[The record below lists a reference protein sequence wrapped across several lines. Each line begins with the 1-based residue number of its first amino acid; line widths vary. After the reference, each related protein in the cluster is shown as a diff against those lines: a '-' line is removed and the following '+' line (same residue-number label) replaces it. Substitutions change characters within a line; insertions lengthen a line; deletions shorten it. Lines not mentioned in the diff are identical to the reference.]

1 MLKKFL
7 TTIIVLAA
15 TATAWA
21 DGWNVTYD
29 TNNCHDATI
38 TKSADGTMTLSEAI
52 ADANSHINHINQW
65 ATSEDLKKVQKV
77 IIVAESMTED
87 EVTALGAITQNHVDL
102 SSVKGM
108 TNFSALPECVK
119 YVILPDGMTKEQ
131 VNDVGPGFDAVV
143 SMSEATKTETKWVYT
158 YNDEEFIYE
167 GTPTTTDGVSTA
179 NVKVL
184 VPLEVTGS
192 SYKLYGN
199 DYTGTVFYD
208 SNGNCYGVQNESSD
222 IFSLTKSEGYTY
234 NNGATEYTGKVAESE
249 GKYYGVINNPT
260 EVALELNKPVSWTYD
275 NGKYAHLG
283 EVYNNNTMVFWQG
296 GTEYP
301 LTTETRYTYDNGSKL
316 YPENG
321 LTRTAD
327 NKTYGWVGG
336 TQVNLTQKDVLYDT
350 NGNLYTDYVRED
362 NGTIYGAWFYARYQL
377 TQTEGYTYNNNSQ
390 LYTAKATRTAD
401 GKTYGNTGT
410 SSFNV
415 TLKEDAYTYKPN
427 SWSGKQL
434 FSGLI
439 RKDGETV
446 YGIDK
451 DKATLLY
458 TTETAPWTYDNGKY
472 IYEGEYI
479 SGTNGNVGGTFC
491 ELQTITATAET
502 PVYTFTINDADH
514 GWGQITYC
522 STDVI
527 EETDQWGNV
536 TCKLNDGTVVNAT
549 KNTSGDFKYY
559 NKPADALNYVYKGT
573 VYTKL
578 DGTGQY
584 ACEGGTIVYN
594 VAQAAENVNYYTDS
608 DNKEVVYNGD
618 IYYSQ
623 ENENERWAKT
633 NSNVTPYTLNKE
645 NVYVKDDQTLYTGNV
660 YTEEGKLVGFENGE
674 DVELTYGTIYLKTS
688 DNTLYT
694 GNVYHAQGNAEEY
707 WGGAGTEF
715 VATSDKAWFYTSDGG
730 EETQYKAGVYT
741 TADDKTVGFIG
752 GTEYTLTQGD
762 VKYYTKGEQTVIATN
777 NSRISLDGDTYCEGG
792 NAIGLNKEEG
802 YTANLYTDGEGRS
815 VIYTGKVYGDA
826 IGYIGGTETE
836 LAYGDV
842 YKKEDGT
849 IYTGYRSE
857 DNTKGCNN
865 AQTLTTSFTY
875 TYTDP
880 NNGETATF
888 TDTHH
893 LTTKEVDYTA
903 TVEQKEIEM
912 PTGKIHLTA
921 YVSAPGSL
929 KFALARWGELGN
941 NTAYSAKV
949 GNVTALTLSGDVNY
963 ADIGTN
969 GANKSIS
976 KYGHV
981 QYYNSDTNTDV
992 IPDGTVPESEKDNTT
1007 YYKDPDVQGHPN
1019 TIENN
1024 FAAMDGNALTY
1035 IDLTDAVFAVQTDM
1049 IFSNVSEDFGT
1060 ILLPTS
1066 PEMTLIPAKS
1076 FWGLNGEGLTEI
1088 CIPYNY
1094 EEIGDEAFYNTS
1106 ITHFYTTDAAGNT
1119 ITNGPNTM
1127 TFSENLRIIKTSNYH
1142 VTFSGAGANTITDV
1156 YVMRFVEGAE
1166 PNDEDPLNFP
1176 TTQCQPNAFQASM
1189 TCGNSG
1195 NAGDQAHP
1203 ISRKNFQNQTMWMT
1217 ILHYPQSTDGTE
1229 YENMYTDLTRVYTLN
1244 DETGYVDGSGRPFK
1258 WPKHGEFVQASNSV
1272 KAENGKEPSHFDGT
1286 PYDADFLAKHRGWIE
1301 FVLVGKSNNQDIDVQ
1316 SEIEFVQ
1323 RDWYTLCVPYDL
1335 TKSNLLELFGIDDPE
1350 ETTDT
1355 ELVTMLG
1362 ETEAQE
1368 VEGPM
1373 YPDVRV
1379 ITEVSRSLNNA
1390 KVTFHLS
1397 KPLLNNADGND
1408 YGVVIPE
1415 EGDNQ
1420 GQGYEYVTLDGDD
1433 PVIIE
1438 GGHPFLVRGFVPKAW
1453 DPDIKNM
1460 GMYVMAIAASVNS
1473 AATIAGVAEEE
1484 LPYQMSDKCLV
1495 NGVSLPCVKHHI
1507 HARNADEEG
1516 EYVYEDKNKTIPACY
1531 HFIGTYTETTVPQYA
1546 YYLGRNKNTKKH
1558 QFFRTTKETT
1568 KWNPYSAVIIGLNDP
1583 GYNDGDFTTTSL
1595 QNIVVKWNEPKS
1607 DLVIL
1612 EGEDP
1617 ARAGQA
1623 LSLIFDEGVADDTT
1637 TGITD
1642 VDVNVNVS
1650 NNKVYSINGQYM
1662 GTSLNNLPKGIYII
1676 NGQKKVVK

>member
-21 DGWNVTYD
+21 DGWKVGTEWSNGNEGSVDGQNTYTISVITWSESGD
-29 TNNCHDATI
+29 NAT
-38 TKSADGTMTLSEAI
+38 L
-52 ADANSHINHINQW
+52 ADAITAANSEGSYMIRIIGDIS
-65 ATSEDLKKVQKV
+65 SEDQSALSNIQK
-77 IIVAESMTED
+77 EK
-87 EVTALGAITQNHVDL
+87 VDL
-102 SSVKGM
+102 SKVTGM
-108 TNFSALPECVK
+108 TNFGVFAENTTVK
-119 YVILPDGMTKEQ
+119 YVILPDNTPKANVDALGKTVDAAASKQTRRWEYEYKGVKYAYLGEVSNGSPVHGDSESAIIKLPVQVGEPTFKVKESEESYEGDIIIADSKFYGVSAENLKTLNTASIGYIYNVDGVPFLYKGNVYMQ
-131 VNDVGPGFDAVV
+131 NDQYVYYSDE
-143 SMSEATKTETKWVYT
+143 EANRKELTMHENVYT
-158 YNDEEFIYE
+158 YTVTEGETVTKHIYDDLTTVVDGKVYGYVGGTKYELSRENEWYYSSNGTETLYSEYIREENGKTYGVINYVSFIPVEYKEVYMNGNSLVTDPVRKDEKETKYYACPSWGAFPLTKDGDNYMQDGNLYE
-167 GTPTTTDGVSTA
+167 GNVYLDSKGQAYGIQSYATEYEVFCETRLVKKEDGSLYDGKVYHDNETPISYYGINSQWNTA
-179 NVKVL
+179 
-184 VPLEVTGS
+184 EVELYNKY
-192 SYKLYGN
+192 SYK
-199 DYTGTVFYD
+199 
-208 SNGNCYGVQNESSD
+208 NGEES
-222 IFSLTKSEGYTY
+222 I
-234 NNGATEYTGKVAESE
+234 EYTGK
-249 GKYYGVINNPT
+249 I
-260 EVALELNKPVSWTYD
+260 
-275 NGKYAHLG
+275 YADG
-283 EVYNNNTMVFWQG
+283 
-296 GTEYP
+296 
-301 LTTETRYTYDNGSKL
+301 DKL
-316 YPENG
+316 YG
-321 LTRTAD
+321 F
-327 NKTYGWVGG
+327 V
-336 TQVNLTQKDVLYDT
+336 
-350 NGNLYTDYVRED
+350 
-362 NGTIYGAWFYARYQL
+362 
-377 TQTEGYTYNNNSQ
+377 
-390 LYTAKATRTAD
+390 D
-401 GKTYGNTGT
+401 GI
-410 SSFNV
+410 
-415 TLKEDAYTYKPN
+415 E
-427 SWSGKQL
+427 
-434 FSGLI
+434 
-439 RKDGETV
+439 
-446 YGIDK
+446 
-451 DKATLLY
+451 
-458 TTETAPWTYDNGKY
+458 
-472 IYEGEYI
+472 YE
-479 SGTNGNVGGTFC
+479 
-491 ELQTITATAET
+491 
-502 PVYTFTINDADH
+502 
-514 GWGQITYC
+514 
-522 STDVI
+522 
-527 EETDQWGNV
+527 
-536 TCKLNDGTVVNAT
+536 
-549 KNTSGDFKYY
+549 
-559 NKPADALNYVYKGT
+559 
-573 VYTKL
+573 
-578 DGTGQY
+578 
-584 ACEGGTIVYN
+584 
-594 VAQAAENVNYYTDS
+594 
-608 DNKEVVYNGD
+608 
-618 IYYSQ
+618 
-623 ENENERWAKT
+623 
-633 NSNVTPYTLNKE
+633 
-645 NVYVKDDQTLYTGNV
+645 
-660 YTEEGKLVGFENGE
+660 
-674 DVELTYGTIYLKTS
+674 
-688 DNTLYT
+688 
-694 GNVYHAQGNAEEY
+694 
-707 WGGAGTEF
+707 
-715 VATSDKAWFYTSDGG
+715 
-730 EETQYKAGVYT
+730 
-741 TADDKTVGFIG
+741 
-752 GTEYTLTQGD
+752 LTQG
-762 VKYYTKGEQTVIATN
+762 
-777 NSRISLDGDTYCEGG
+777 
-792 NAIGLNKEEG
+792 
-802 YTANLYTDGEGRS
+802 TAYSYTDGENT
-815 VIYTGKVYGDA
+815 VIVVDESRVSIDGKFYYTGA
-826 IGYIGGTETE
+826 AEPISLTERV
-836 LAYGDV
+836 DV
-842 YKKEDGT
+842 CYYEDDERNWVVFEGAKT
-849 IYTGYRSE
+849 P
-857 DNTKGCNN
+857 DNTKGYVGTEEGRTALIAVYPYTHPNDGESTYPSESPMTN
-865 AQTLTTSFTY
+865 VIVDYNTTITY
-875 TYTDP
+875 TTKVGNSDTDIP
-880 NNGETATF
+880 E
-888 TDTHH
+888 
-893 LTTKEVDYTA
+893 
-903 TVEQKEIEM
+903 
-912 PTGKIHLTA
+912 GKYHITA
-921 YVSAPGSL
+921 YVSKPGSL
-929 KFALARWGELGN
+929 TYTLARWTELGDGN
-941 NTAYSAKV
+941 NHSGYGYKV
-949 GNVTALTLSGDVNY
+949 TNVTALTLSGDVNY

-1049 IFSNVSEDFGT
+1049 IFANVSEDFGT

-1156 YVMRFVEGAE
+1156 YVMRYN
-1166 PNDEDPLNFP
+1166 PEDTEYP

-1195 NAGDQAHP
+1195 NAGDKAHP
-1203 ISRKNFQNQTMWMT
+1203 ISRKNFQNQKMWMT

-1229 YENMYTDLTRVYTLN
+1229 YEDMYTDLTRVYTLN

-1272 KAENGKEPSHFDGT
+1272 KAENGKESSHFDGT

-1335 TKSNLLELFGIDDPE
+1335 TKSNLLELFGIDNPT

-1415 EGDNQ
+1415 EGPNQ

-1546 YYLGRNKNTKKH
+1546 YYLGKNKNTKKH

-1583 GYNDGDFTTTSL
+1583 GYNDGDFTTGTSL

-1662 GTSLNNLPKGIYII
+1662 GTSLNKLPKGIYII

>member
-21 DGWNVTYD
+21 DGWGVTYV
-29 TNNCHDATI
+29 TNGCHDATI
-38 TKSADGTMTLSEAI
+38 TKSADGTMTLADAI
-52 ADANSHINHINQW
+52 ADANSHINEW
-65 ATSEDLKKVQKV
+65 APSEDLKKVQKV

-87 EVTALGAITQNHVDL
+87 EVKALGDITQNHVDL
-102 SSVKGM
+102 SSAKGL
-108 TNFSALPECVK
+108 TNFTTLPECVK

-131 VNDVGPGFDAVV
+131 VNAVGTSFDAAV
-143 SMSEATKTETKWVYT
+143 SMSAHVAPVGKWTYT
-158 YNDEEFIYE
+158 NANGDEIM
-167 GTPTTTDGVSTA
+167 
-179 NVKVL
+179 
-184 VPLEVTGS
+184 
-192 SYKLYGN
+192 
-199 DYTGTVFYD
+199 YTGTLTEEDGITTGIVSVNIPLSNPVITYKNGEEVYNGKVFVKDGISYLTTAEPIALTPY
-208 SNGNCYGVQNESSD
+208 SNRYTYSNNGVITLFPESGLVSNNGQLGVINPSE
-222 IFSLTKSEGYTY
+222 IFQINNVNISYTYVEGDKTYAYNGVPYKVGDKYVKVEGGTEYTTNSETTYTY
-234 NNGATEYTGKVAESE
+234 NNGTSDVPYDVAQGFLVKEGNVDYTQGNTGTNKLALTKGVEYTYYEEVFE
-249 GKYYGVINNPT
+249 GPIYFKDGTAYRRFNCSNPIQ
-260 EVALELNKPVSWTYD
+260 VSLKWIYVKGD
-275 NGKYAHLG
+275 NSSI
-283 EVYNNNTMVFWQG
+283 
-296 GTEYP
+296 P
-301 LTTETRYTYDNGSKL
+301 STT
-316 YPENG
+316 PI
-321 LTRTAD
+321 
-327 NKTYGWVGG
+327 
-336 TQVNLTQKDVLYDT
+336 
-350 NGNLYTDYVRED
+350 RED
-362 NGTIYGAWFYARYQL
+362 NGRYYA
-377 TQTEGYTYNNNSQ
+377 
-390 LYTAKATRTAD
+390 LYTNR
-401 GKTYGNTGT
+401 GYYNEL
-410 SSFNV
+410 
-415 TLKEDAYTYKPN
+415 TLDE
-427 SWSGKQL
+427 
-434 FSGLI
+434 
-439 RKDGETV
+439 
-446 YGIDK
+446 
-451 DKATLLY
+451 
-458 TTETAPWTYDNGKY
+458 
-472 IYEGEYI
+472 
-479 SGTNGNVGGTFC
+479 NGN
-491 ELQTITATAET
+491 
-502 PVYTFTINDADH
+502 
-514 GWGQITYC
+514 
-522 STDVI
+522 
-527 EETDQWGNV
+527 
-536 TCKLNDGTVVNAT
+536 
-549 KNTSGDFKYY
+549 
-559 NKPADALNYVYKGT
+559 
-573 VYTKL
+573 
-578 DGTGQY
+578 
-584 ACEGGTIVYN
+584 
-594 VAQAAENVNYYTDS
+594 
-608 DNKEVVYNGD
+608 
-618 IYYSQ
+618 
-623 ENENERWAKT
+623 
-633 NSNVTPYTLNKE
+633 YTLNGEAYTGLVYKSEDKYYAFVNGENWEEEIYYKE
-645 NVYVKDDQTLYTGNV
+645 LYVDENNKAYPNWDIFEQGENKFVYTDGYNVPLTPRNIFVTDNGEKYEGNV
-660 YTEEGKLVGFENGE
+660 YTVDNNEYFGYLDENSEVSLTKNEILYYIVDDTRYNVTEES
-674 DVELTYGTIYLKTS
+674 I
-688 DNTLYT
+688 
-694 GNVYHAQGNAEEY
+694 
-707 WGGAGTEF
+707 
-715 VATSDKAWFYTSDGG
+715 
-730 EETQYKAGVYT
+730 
-741 TADDKTVGFIG
+741 
-752 GTEYTLTQGD
+752 
-762 VKYYTKGEQTVIATN
+762 
-777 NSRISLDGDTYCEGG
+777 ISLDKTKVLLECTKITDLTPYNNWNYIVIETNELYTKTVYKYNG
-792 NAIGLNKEEG
+792 NDYGCDDEPIAIAWSNNG
-802 YTANLYTDGEGRS
+802 YYTDGEVVYANGYIATVTNDEITEYYGTVADAEMIQLS
-815 VIYTGKVYGDA
+815 VIYEYTYIHPITGNS
-826 IGYIGGTETE
+826 
-836 LAYGDV
+836 L
-842 YKKEDGT
+842 
-849 IYTGYRSE
+849 
-857 DNTKGCNN
+857 
-865 AQTLTTSFTY
+865 TY
-875 TYTDP
+875 TTDVSTVSI
-880 NNGETATF
+880 NE
-888 TDTHH
+888 
-893 LTTKEVDYTA
+893 EC
-903 TVEQKEIEM
+903 TVELIYSEVMESI
-912 PTGKIHLTA
+912 GNIHLTA
-921 YVSAPGSL
+921 YVSKPGSL
-929 KFALARWGELGN
+929 KFALARWEELGN
-941 NTAYSAKV
+941 NNAYAAKV

-1019 TIENN
+1019 TIEND

-1049 IFSNVSEDFGT
+1049 NFANVSEDFGT

-1142 VTFSGAGANTITDV
+1142 VTFSGTGANTITDV
-1156 YVMRFVEGAE
+1156 YVMRFEEGAE

-1217 ILHYPQSTDGTE
+1217 ILHYPQSTDGTK
-1229 YENMYTDLTRVYTLN
+1229 YEDMYTDLTRVYTLN

-1583 GYNDGDFTTTSL
+1583 GYNDGDFTTGTSL